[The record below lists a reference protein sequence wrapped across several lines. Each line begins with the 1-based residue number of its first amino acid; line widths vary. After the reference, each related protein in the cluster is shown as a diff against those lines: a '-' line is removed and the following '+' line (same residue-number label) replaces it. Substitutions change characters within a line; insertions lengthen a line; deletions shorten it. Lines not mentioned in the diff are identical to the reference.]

1 MEFNKKRPIR
11 SLLRPLFPSVAVF
24 VKTLGLVYSRRS
36 MLRQRGYVESSK
48 RKRACRRDGS
58 PLPWMNYHVIQ
69 FLEERL
75 SKDLSLFEYG
85 SGTSTG
91 FYAALVKDVVSV
103 ETDPGWYTEVKA
115 SMPGNVE
122 LIRFDS
128 AAGERYAEVAERQG
142 RKFDVIVV
150 DAIERTE
157 CLLEAPKALTER
169 GVIVLDDSDPEGH
182 RQGIESLKKQGF
194 REFLFEGLKPGSIQA
209 YRTSVFYRD
218 GNCLRI

>member
-1 MEFNKKRPIR
+1 MNKKRPIR
-11 SLLRPLFPSVAVF
+11 SLLRPVFPSIAVF

-48 RKRACRRDGS
+48 YKRPCRRDGS

-75 SKDLSLFEYG
+75 TKDLSLFEYG

-91 FYAALVKDVVSV
+91 FYAALVKDVVSI
-103 ETDPGWYTEVKA
+103 ETDPAWYEEVKA
-115 SMPGNVE
+115 SAPDNVE
-122 LIRFDS
+122 LIFFDTG
-128 AAGERYAEVAERQG
+128 AGERYANLAAMQG
-142 RKFDVIVV
+142 RRFDVIVV
-150 DAIERTE
+150 DMLDRTA

-169 GVIVLDDSDPEGH
+169 GVIVLDDSNPVEH
-182 RQGIESLKKQGF
+182 RQGIEFLKGQGF
-194 REFLFEGLKPGSIQA
+194 RELLFEGLKPGSISA

-218 GNCLRI
+218 RNCLGI